1 MGEGGGLPAE
11 GRNYDLCSVPCALG
25 DSELWAGGNG
35 DRYVYEL
42 WSHGRTGGG
51 AADEAG
57 RALIAGL
64 AAKEVVVS
72 SMSVLF
78 GITNVT
84 SAAGMAGM
92 RTALAGI
99 GFTAVNAYALMTFC
113 LLYTPCMAAVATIRR
128 ETNSWRWTVFGAVF
142 QSVLAW
148 IVATAVYRIGVLL

>member
-1 MGEGGGLPAE
+1 MVT
-11 GRNYDLCSVPCALG
+11 DMSM
-25 DSELWAGGNG
+25 SF
-35 DRYVYEL
+35 
-42 WSHGRTGGG
+42 G
-51 AADEAG
+51 AMAG
-57 RALIAGL
+57 RVAAPLMKPAGLGYWQVVVALIAGL